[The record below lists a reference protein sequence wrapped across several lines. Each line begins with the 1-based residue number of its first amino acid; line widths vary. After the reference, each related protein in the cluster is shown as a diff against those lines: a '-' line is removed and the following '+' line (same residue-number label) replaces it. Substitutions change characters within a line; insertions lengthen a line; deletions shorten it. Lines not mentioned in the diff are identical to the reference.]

1 MQQISFSDEESA
13 KLREMVELYD
23 PTKAVILFAEEIEE
37 RNITLP
43 QIMKELRDALDHI
56 MRVVADKVVPEK
68 RADSGY
74 GEKNLDKAFGHLY
87 RAAYDAL
94 DWVSIILRAR
104 INTQLSKYSTSAIE
118 ASLPDYYPVIKP
130 RMESSIP
137 QQIAQIRT
145 NKDIGA
151 PDPQSIQEY
160 ASLVKELKDYWHKV
174 VAAESG
180 LIDYSKKE
188 SGGKR
193 RERIIMGLI
202 GAACVGLGVGL
213 TILFT

>member
-13 KLREMVELYD
+13 KLREMVTLYD
-23 PTKAVILFAEEIEE
+23 PTKAVILFAEEISP

-43 QIMKELRDALDHI
+43 QIMKELRDALDHL
-56 MRVVADKVVPEK
+56 MRVVADKVVPE
-68 RADSGY
+68 RRDDSGY
-74 GEKNLDKAFGHLY
+74 GGKNLDKAFGHLY

-104 INTQLSKYSTSAIE
+104 IDTQLSKYSTSAIE

-130 RMESSIP
+130 RLEGFIP
-137 QQIAQIRT
+137 EKIAQIRA

-160 ASLVKELKDYWHKV
+160 AGLVKEMKDYWQKV
-174 VAAESG
+174 VAAEPS
-180 LIDYSKKE
+180 LIDYAKKE
-188 SGGKR
+188 TGGKR
-193 RERIIMGLI
+193 KERIIIGLI
-202 GAACVGLGVGL
+202 TAACVALGVLL
-213 TILFT
+213 TKILS